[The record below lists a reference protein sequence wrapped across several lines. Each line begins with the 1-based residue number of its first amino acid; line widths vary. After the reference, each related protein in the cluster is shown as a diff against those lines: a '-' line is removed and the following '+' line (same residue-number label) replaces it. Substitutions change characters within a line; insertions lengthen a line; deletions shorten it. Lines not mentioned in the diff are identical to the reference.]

1 MPVFFESG
9 LLILIP
15 VTFGIA
21 RKTGKSVFCYSI
33 PLLAGLAIGHAFV
46 PLTPGPVL
54 VAEMLNVELSYV
66 IILGIIIG
74 IPAMILAGPVFG
86 KFAGNNIP
94 FMKPAQLV
102 VAFLVA
108 AAVRVSVGSATVSM
122 TMAAGIIA
130 SMPMVSGLSQLQL
143 ATLTI
148 AIAAG
153 GKIMNLKSQEMR
165 KLAPELDPLRIGT
178 GWKKE
183 DLGKPQIMVEST
195 YGDSHPGSGHL
206 NILVEEVRK
215 GVAEAGG
222 FGARYFCTDI
232 CDGESQGTDGI
243 NYSLASREMIAN
255 MIEIH
260 ANATPFDAGVYLSSC
275 DKGMPGNLIGLARV
289 NIPAVVVP
297 GGTMNAGPEML
308 TLEQLGMYSAKYER
322 GEIDEAKLDWAKC
335 NACPSCG
342 ACSFIGTAS
351 TMQIMAEALGLAL
364 PGSALMPA
372 TSPDLLAYAR
382 EAGRQAVK
390 LAQTENMRPS
400 DIVTMESF
408 ENAILVHAAIS
419 GSTNCLLHIPAI
431 AHEFGIEITGD
442 TFDRLHRNAR
452 YLLDV
457 RPAGRWPAECFYYA
471 GGVPAIME
479 EIKEHLHLDVMTVTG
494 KTLGENL
501 DDLKK
506 NGFYEKCDKWLQ
518 EFNQRYSIKI
528 SKEDIIRPYDKAIG
542 TDGSIAVLRGN
553 LAPEGAVIKHTACP
567 KEMFKSVL
575 RARPFDSEEEC
586 LDAVLKHKVQK
597 GDAVFIRY
605 EGPKGSGMPEMF
617 YTSEAISSDKELGKS
632 IALITDGRFSGASTG
647 PVIGHCSPEAVDGG
661 PIALVKE
668 GDLIEIDV
676 MERKLNIIG
685 IAGERKT
692 AEEIDEILK
701 ERRKNWRPRELKYRK
716 GVLRLF
722 SQHAAS
728 PMKGAYLEY

>member
-1 MPVFFESG
+1 M
-9 LLILIP
+9 
-15 VTFGIA
+15 
-21 RKTGKSVFCYSI
+21 K
-33 PLLAGLAIGHAFV
+33 
-46 PLTPGPVL
+46 L
-54 VAEMLNVELSYV
+54 V
-66 IILGIIIG
+66 
-74 IPAMILAGPVFG
+74 
-86 KFAGNNIP
+86 
-94 FMKPAQLV
+94 
-102 VAFLVA
+102 
-108 AAVRVSVGSATVSM
+108 
-122 TMAAGIIA
+122 
-130 SMPMVSGLSQLQL
+130 
-143 ATLTI
+143 
-148 AIAAG
+148 
-153 GKIMNLKSQEMR
+153 SQEMR
-165 KLAPELDPLRIGT
+165 KIAPELDPLRIGT
-178 GWKKE
+178 GWKPE
-183 DLGKPQIMVEST
+183 DLSKPQVIIEST
-195 YGDSHPGSGHL
+195 FGDSHPGSGHL

-215 GVAEAGG
+215 GIEKAGG
-222 FGARYFCTDI
+222 HGARYFCTDI

-260 ANATPFDAGVYLSSC
+260 ANATPFDAGVYLASC
-275 DKGMPGNLIGLARV
+275 DKGMPGNLMGLARADV
-289 NIPAVVVP
+289 PSVVVP

-322 GEIDEAKLDWAKC
+322 GEIDEEKLEWAKC

-372 TSPDLLAYAR
+372 TSPDLLEYAR
-382 EAGRQAVK
+382 QAGEQAVK
-390 LAQTENMRPS
+390 LATMPGMRPS
-400 DIVTMESF
+400 EIVTEKSF
-408 ENAILVHAAIS
+408 ENAILVHAAVS

-457 RPAGRWPAECFYYA
+457 RPVGRWPAECFYYA

-501 DDLKK
+501 EELRR
-506 NGFYEKCDKWLQ
+506 NGFYEKCERGLH
-518 EFNQRYSIKI
+518 EFNRRYNVNLTR
-528 SKEDIIRPYDKAIG
+528 EDIIRSYDNAIG

-567 KEMFKSVL
+567 KEMFRAVL
-575 RARPFDSEEEC
+575 NARPFDSEEEC
-586 LDAVLKHKVQK
+586 LDAVLHHRVQK

-617 YTSEAISSDKELGKS
+617 YTSEAISSDKELGRS

-647 PVIGHCSPEAVDGG
+647 PVIGHCSPEAVEGG
-661 PIALVKE
+661 PIALVEE

-676 MERKLNIIG
+676 PARKLNIIG
-685 IAGERKT
+685 VKGQRRSM
-692 AEEIDEILK
+692 EEIDEILE
-701 ERRKNWRPRELKYRK
+701 ERRKNWQPREPKYKK

-722 SQHAAS
+722 SQHAVS
-728 PMKGAYLEY
+728 PMKGAYLE

>member
-1 MPVFFESG
+1 M
-9 LLILIP
+9 
-15 VTFGIA
+15 
-21 RKTGKSVFCYSI
+21 K
-33 PLLAGLAIGHAFV
+33 
-46 PLTPGPVL
+46 L
-54 VAEMLNVELSYV
+54 V
-66 IILGIIIG
+66 
-74 IPAMILAGPVFG
+74 
-86 KFAGNNIP
+86 
-94 FMKPAQLV
+94 
-102 VAFLVA
+102 
-108 AAVRVSVGSATVSM
+108 
-122 TMAAGIIA
+122 
-130 SMPMVSGLSQLQL
+130 
-143 ATLTI
+143 
-148 AIAAG
+148 
-153 GKIMNLKSQEMR
+153 SQEMR
-165 KLAPELDPLRIGT
+165 KIAPELDPLRIGT
-178 GWKKE
+178 GWKPE
-183 DLGKPQIMVEST
+183 DLSKPQVIIEST
-195 YGDSHPGSGHL
+195 FGDSHPGSGHL

-215 GVAEAGG
+215 GIEKAGG
-222 FGARYFCTDI
+222 HGARYFCTDI

-260 ANATPFDAGVYLSSC
+260 ANATPFDAGVYLASC
-275 DKGMPGNLIGLARV
+275 DKGMPGNLMGLARADV
-289 NIPAVVVP
+289 PSVVVP

-322 GEIDEAKLDWAKC
+322 GEIDEEKLEWAKC

-351 TMQIMAEALGLAL
+351 TMQIMAETLGLAL

-372 TSPDLLAYAR
+372 TSPDLLEYAR
-382 EAGRQAVK
+382 QAGEQAVK
-390 LAQTENMRPS
+390 LATMPGMRPS
-400 DIVTMESF
+400 EIVTEKSF
-408 ENAILVHAAIS
+408 ENAILVHAAVS

-501 DDLKK
+501 EELRR
-506 NGFYEKCDKWLQ
+506 NGFYEKCEKWLQ
-518 EFNQRYSIKI
+518 EFNRRYNVNLTR
-528 SKEDIIRPYDKAIG
+528 EDIIRSYDNAIG

-567 KEMFKSVL
+567 KEMFRAVL
-575 RARPFDSEEEC
+575 NARPFDSEEEC
-586 LDAVLKHKVQK
+586 LDAVLHHRVQK

-617 YTSEAISSDKELGKS
+617 YTSEAISSDKELGRS

-647 PVIGHCSPEAVDGG
+647 PVIGHCSPEAVEGG
-661 PIALVKE
+661 PIALVEE

-676 MERKLNIIG
+676 PARKLNIIG
-685 IAGERKT
+685 VKGQRRSM
-692 AEEIDEILK
+692 EEIDEILE
-701 ERRKNWRPRELKYRK
+701 ERRKNWQPREPKYKK

-722 SQHAAS
+722 SQHAVS
-728 PMKGAYLEY
+728 PMKGAYLE

>member
-1 MPVFFESG
+1 ME
-9 LLILIP
+9 
-15 VTFGIA
+15 
-21 RKTGKSVFCYSI
+21 
-33 PLLAGLAIGHAFV
+33 
-46 PLTPGPVL
+46 
-54 VAEMLNVELSYV
+54 
-66 IILGIIIG
+66 
-74 IPAMILAGPVFG
+74 
-86 KFAGNNIP
+86 
-94 FMKPAQLV
+94 
-102 VAFLVA
+102 
-108 AAVRVSVGSATVSM
+108 
-122 TMAAGIIA
+122 
-130 SMPMVSGLSQLQL
+130 
-143 ATLTI
+143 
-148 AIAAG
+148 
-153 GKIMNLKSQEMR
+153 LKSQEMR

-178 GWKKE
+178 GWKRE
-183 DLGKPQIMVEST
+183 DLSKPQIFIEST

-215 GVAEAGG
+215 GVAQAGG
-222 FGARYFCTDI
+222 FGARYYVTDI

-243 NYSLASREMIAN
+243 NFSLASREMIAN
-255 MIEIH
+255 MIEIQG
-260 ANATPFDAGVYLSSC
+260 NATVSDAGVYLASC
-275 DKGMPGNLIGLARV
+275 DKGMPGNLMGLARV
-289 NIPAVVVP
+289 NIPSVVVP

-308 TLEQLGMYSAKYER
+308 TLEQLGMYSAKYQR
-322 GEIDEAKLDWAKC
+322 GEIDEEKLDWAKC

-372 TSPDLLAYAR
+372 TSPDLLSYAR
-382 EAGRQAVK
+382 EAGKQAVK
-390 LAQTENMRPS
+390 LAYMENMKPS

-419 GSTNCLLHIPAI
+419 GSTNCLLHIPAL

-442 TFDRLHRNAR
+442 TFDRLHRGAH

-457 RPAGRWPAECFYYA
+457 RPAGRWPAETFYYA

-501 DDLKK
+501 EDLKK
-506 NGFYEKCDKWLQ
+506 NGFYERCEKWLAQ
-518 EFNQRYSIKI
+518 FNERYNTNITRK
-528 SKEDIIRPYDKAIG
+528 DIIRPYDEAIG
-542 TDGSIAVLRGN
+542 TEGSIAVLKGN

-567 KEMFKSVL
+567 KEMFKAVL

-586 LDAVLKHKVQK
+586 LDAVLHHKVQK

-661 PIALVKE
+661 PIALVEE

-676 MERKLNIIG
+676 EARKLNIIG
-685 IAGERKT
+685 IHGVKMTEEEVQEVLKQRRLAWKPKERKY
-692 AEEIDEILK
+692 K
-701 ERRKNWRPRELKYRK
+701 K

-722 SQHAAS
+722 SELAAS
-728 PMKGAYLEY
+728 PMKGAYLEYDK

>member
-1 MPVFFESG
+1 ME
-9 LLILIP
+9 
-15 VTFGIA
+15 
-21 RKTGKSVFCYSI
+21 
-33 PLLAGLAIGHAFV
+33 
-46 PLTPGPVL
+46 
-54 VAEMLNVELSYV
+54 
-66 IILGIIIG
+66 
-74 IPAMILAGPVFG
+74 
-86 KFAGNNIP
+86 
-94 FMKPAQLV
+94 
-102 VAFLVA
+102 
-108 AAVRVSVGSATVSM
+108 
-122 TMAAGIIA
+122 
-130 SMPMVSGLSQLQL
+130 
-143 ATLTI
+143 
-148 AIAAG
+148 
-153 GKIMNLKSQEMR
+153 LKSQEMR

-183 DLGKPQIMVEST
+183 DLEKPQVMIEST
-195 YGDSHPGSGHL
+195 FGDSHPGSGHL
-206 NILVEEVRK
+206 NILVDEVRK

-222 FGARYFCTDI
+222 YGARYFCTDI

-275 DKGMPGNLIGLARV
+275 DKGLPGNLMGLARV
-289 NIPAVVVP
+289 DIPAIVVP
-297 GGTMNAGPEML
+297 GGTMNAGPELL
-308 TLEQLGMYSAKYER
+308 TLEQFGMYSAKYER
-322 GEIDEAKLDWAKC
+322 GEIDKEKLDWAKC
-335 NACPSCG
+335 NACPGCG

-372 TSPDLLAYAR
+372 ASPDLLAYAR
-382 EAGRQAVK
+382 EAGKQAVR
-390 LAQTENMRPS
+390 LAGSENMKPS
-400 DIVTMESF
+400 NIVTYESF

-419 GSTNCLLHIPAI
+419 GSTNCLLHIPAL

-457 RPAGRWPAECFYYA
+457 RPAGKWPAECFYYA

-494 KTLGENL
+494 RTLGENL
-501 DDLKK
+501 DELKN
-506 NGFYEKCDKWLQ
+506 NGFYEKCEKWLH
-518 EFNQRYSIKI
+518 EFNKRYGI
-528 SKEDIIRPYDKAIG
+528 ELTRQDIIHPYDKAIG
-542 TDGSIAVLRGN
+542 TDGSIAILRGN

-567 KEMFKSVL
+567 KEMFKSIL

-617 YTSEAISSDKELGKS
+617 YTSEAISSDAELGKS

-661 PIALVKE
+661 PIALVEE

-676 MERKLNIIG
+676 MERKLNIVG
-685 IAGERKT
+685 INGERKSM
-692 AEEIDEILK
+692 EEIDEILK
-701 ERRKNWRPRELKYRK
+701 ERRKNWKPREPKYKK

-722 SQHAAS
+722 SEHAAS

>member
-1 MPVFFESG
+1 MNSDHVKKGMQQAPHRSLFNALGFTKEEMDKPLV
-9 LLILIP
+9 
-15 VTFGIA
+15 GIV
-21 RKTGKSVFCYSI
+21 SSYNEIV
-33 PLLAGLAIGHAFV
+33 PGH
-46 PLTPGPVL
+46 
-54 VAEMLNVELSYV
+54 
-66 IILGIIIG
+66 
-74 IPAMILAGPVFG
+74 
-86 KFAGNNIP
+86 
-94 FMKPAQLV
+94 
-102 VAFLVA
+102 
-108 AAVRVSVGSATVSM
+108 
-122 TMAAGIIA
+122 
-130 SMPMVSGLSQLQL
+130 
-143 ATLTI
+143 
-148 AIAAG
+148 
-153 GKIMNLKSQEMR
+153 MNLDMIVNAV
-165 KLAPELDPLRIGT
+165 KL
-178 GWKKE
+178 
-183 DLGKPQIMVEST
+183 
-195 YGDSHPGSGHL
+195 
-206 NILVEEVRK
+206 

-222 FGARYFCTDI
+222 FGARYYVTDI

-243 NYSLASREMIAN
+243 NFSLESREMIAN
-255 MIEIH
+255 MIEIQGT
-260 ANATPFDAGVYLSSC
+260 ATVSDAGVYLASC
-275 DKGMPGNLIGLARV
+275 DKGMPGNLMGLARV
-289 NIPAVVVP
+289 NIPSVVVP

-308 TLEQLGMYSAKYER
+308 TLEQLGMYSAKYQR
-322 GEIDEAKLDWAKC
+322 GEIDEEKLDWAKC

-364 PGSALMPA
+364 PGTALMPS
-372 TSPDLLAYAR
+372 TSPDLLEFAR
-382 EAGRQAVK
+382 EAGRQAVRIAK
-390 LAQTENMRPS
+390 MEKMCPS
-400 DIVTMESF
+400 DIVTMDSF

-419 GSTNCLLHIPAI
+419 GSTNCLLHLPAI

-442 TFDRLHRNAR
+442 TFDKLHRNAR

-501 DDLKK
+501 EELKN

-518 EFNQRYSIKI
+518 EFNKRYNINVT
-528 SKEDIIRPYDKAIG
+528 KEDIIRPYDKAIG

-661 PIALVKE
+661 PIALVEE
-668 GDLIEIDV
+668 GALIEIDV

-685 IAGERKT
+685 IAGERKSM
-692 AEEIDEILK
+692 EKIDQILA
-701 ERRKNWRPRELKYRK
+701 ERRKNWKPREMKYKK

>member
-1 MPVFFESG
+1 M
-9 LLILIP
+9 
-15 VTFGIA
+15 
-21 RKTGKSVFCYSI
+21 
-33 PLLAGLAIGHAFV
+33 
-46 PLTPGPVL
+46 
-54 VAEMLNVELSYV
+54 
-66 IILGIIIG
+66 
-74 IPAMILAGPVFG
+74 
-86 KFAGNNIP
+86 
-94 FMKPAQLV
+94 
-102 VAFLVA
+102 
-108 AAVRVSVGSATVSM
+108 
-122 TMAAGIIA
+122 
-130 SMPMVSGLSQLQL
+130 
-143 ATLTI
+143 
-148 AIAAG
+148 
-153 GKIMNLKSQEMR
+153 LKSQEMR
-165 KLAPELDPLRIGT
+165 KLAPEMDPLRIGT

-183 DLGKPQIMVEST
+183 DLEKPQIMVEST

-206 NILVEEVRK
+206 NLLVEEVRK

-260 ANATPFDAGVYLSSC
+260 ANATPFDGGVYLSSC

-289 NIPAVVVP
+289 DIPAVVVP

-308 TLEQLGMYSAKYER
+308 TLEQLGMYSAKFER
-322 GEIDEAKLDWAKC
+322 GEIDEEKLDWAKC

-390 LAQTENMRPS
+390 LAQMEHMRPS
-400 DIVTMESF
+400 DLVTKESF

-479 EIKEHLHLDVMTVTG
+479 EIKDHLHLDVMTVTG

-501 DDLKK
+501 AELRE
-506 NGFYEKCDKWLQ
+506 NGFYEKCSGWLAK
-518 EFNQRYSIKI
+518 FNERYGTSIT
-528 SKEDIIRPYDKAIG
+528 KEDIIRPYDKAIG

-567 KEMFKSVL
+567 KEMFHAVL

-617 YTSEAISSDKELGKS
+617 YTGEAICSDPKLAAS
-632 IALITDGRFSGASTG
+632 VALITDGRFSGASRG
-647 PVIGHCSPEAVDGG
+647 PVVGHVSPEAAVGG
-661 PIALVKE
+661 PIALVEE

-676 MERKLNIIG
+676 KERKLNIIG
-685 IAGERKT
+685 IAGERKSM
-692 AEEIDEILK
+692 EEIDAILK
-701 ERRKNWRPRELKYRK
+701 ERRQNWKPREPKYKK

-722 SQHAAS
+722 SLHAAS

>member
-1 MPVFFESG
+1 M
-9 LLILIP
+9 
-15 VTFGIA
+15 
-21 RKTGKSVFCYSI
+21 
-33 PLLAGLAIGHAFV
+33 
-46 PLTPGPVL
+46 
-54 VAEMLNVELSYV
+54 
-66 IILGIIIG
+66 
-74 IPAMILAGPVFG
+74 
-86 KFAGNNIP
+86 
-94 FMKPAQLV
+94 
-102 VAFLVA
+102 
-108 AAVRVSVGSATVSM
+108 
-122 TMAAGIIA
+122 
-130 SMPMVSGLSQLQL
+130 
-143 ATLTI
+143 
-148 AIAAG
+148 
-153 GKIMNLKSQEMR
+153 LKSQEMR
-165 KLAPELDPLRIGT
+165 KLAPEMDPLRIGT

-183 DLGKPQIMVEST
+183 DLEKPQIMVEST

-206 NILVEEVRK
+206 NLLVEEVRK

-260 ANATPFDAGVYLSSC
+260 ANATPFDGGVYLSSC

-289 NIPAVVVP
+289 DIPAVVVP

-308 TLEQLGMYSAKYER
+308 TLEQLGMYSAKFER
-322 GEIDEAKLDWAKC
+322 GEIDEEKLDWAKC

-390 LAQTENMRPS
+390 LAQMEHMRPS
-400 DIVTMESF
+400 DLVTKESF

-431 AHEFGIEITGD
+431 AHELGIEITGD

-479 EIKEHLHLDVMTVTG
+479 EIKDHLHLNVMTVTG

-501 DDLKK
+501 AELRE
-506 NGFYEKCDKWLQ
+506 NGFYEKCSGWLAK
-518 EFNQRYSIKI
+518 FNERYGTSIT
-528 SKEDIIRPYDKAIG
+528 KEDIIRPYDKAIG

-567 KEMFKSVL
+567 KEMFH
-575 RARPFDSEEEC
+575 ARLNAKPYDSEEEAI
-586 LDAVLKHKVQK
+586 DAILKGKVVP

-605 EGPKGSGMPEMF
+605 EGPRGSGMPEMF
-617 YTSEAISSDKELGKS
+617 YTGEAICADPKLASSV
-632 IALITDGRFSGASTG
+632 ALITDGRFSGASRG
-647 PVIGHCSPEAVDGG
+647 PVIGHVSPEAAAGG
-661 PIALVKE
+661 PIAFVEE
-668 GDLIEIDV
+668 GDLIELDV
-676 MERKLNIIG
+676 ENRKIAIVG
-685 IAGERKT
+685 IKGERKT
-692 AEEIDEILK
+692 PKEIDAVLADRKAHWKGFKSKYQHGLLK
-701 ERRKNWRPRELKYRK
+701 LYA
-716 GVLRLF
+716 
-722 SQHAAS
+722 QHAVS
-728 PMKGAYLEY
+728 SMKGAYMD

>member
-1 MPVFFESG
+1 
-9 LLILIP
+9 
-15 VTFGIA
+15 
-21 RKTGKSVFCYSI
+21 
-33 PLLAGLAIGHAFV
+33 
-46 PLTPGPVL
+46 
-54 VAEMLNVELSYV
+54 
-66 IILGIIIG
+66 
-74 IPAMILAGPVFG
+74 
-86 KFAGNNIP
+86 
-94 FMKPAQLV
+94 MKE
-102 VAFLVA
+102 
-108 AAVRVSVGSATVSM
+108 
-122 TMAAGIIA
+122 
-130 SMPMVSGLSQLQL
+130 
-143 ATLTI
+143 
-148 AIAAG
+148 
-153 GKIMNLKSQEMR
+153 LKSQEMR

-183 DLGKPQIMVEST
+183 DLSKPQVMVEST

-275 DKGMPGNLIGLARV
+275 DKGVPGNLMGLARV
-289 NIPAVVVP
+289 DIPSVVVP

-322 GEIDEAKLDWAKC
+322 GEIDESKLDWAKC

-382 EAGRQAVK
+382 EAGKRA
-390 LAQTENMRPS
+390 AWMAGEEDMRPS
-400 DIVTMESF
+400 KIVTMDSF
-408 ENAILVHAAIS
+408 ENAIYVHAAIS
-419 GSTNCLLHIPAI
+419 GSTNCMLHLPAI

-442 TFDRLHRNAR
+442 TFDRIHRGAK

-501 DDLKK
+501 EELKA

-518 EFNQRYSIKI
+518 EFNQRYQVNVTR
-528 SKEDIIRPYDKAIG
+528 EDIIRPYDKAIG
-542 TDGSIAVLRGN
+542 TDGSIAVLKGN

-661 PIALVKE
+661 PIALVEE

-676 MERKLNIIG
+676 MGRKLNIIG
-685 IAGERKT
+685 VAGERKT
-692 AEEIDEILK
+692 PEEIDEILE
-701 ERRKNWRPRELKYRK
+701 ERRKNWKPREMKYKK
-716 GVLRLF
+716 GVLRMF
-722 SQHAAS
+722 SQHATS

>member
-1 MPVFFESG
+1 ME
-9 LLILIP
+9 
-15 VTFGIA
+15 
-21 RKTGKSVFCYSI
+21 
-33 PLLAGLAIGHAFV
+33 
-46 PLTPGPVL
+46 
-54 VAEMLNVELSYV
+54 
-66 IILGIIIG
+66 
-74 IPAMILAGPVFG
+74 
-86 KFAGNNIP
+86 
-94 FMKPAQLV
+94 
-102 VAFLVA
+102 
-108 AAVRVSVGSATVSM
+108 
-122 TMAAGIIA
+122 
-130 SMPMVSGLSQLQL
+130 
-143 ATLTI
+143 
-148 AIAAG
+148 
-153 GKIMNLKSQEMR
+153 LKSQEMR

-178 GWKKE
+178 GWKPE
-183 DLGKPQIMVEST
+183 DLSKVQVMIEST

-206 NILVEEVRK
+206 NLLVEEVRK
-215 GVAEAGG
+215 GVEEAGG
-222 FGARYFCTDI
+222 YGARYYCTDI

-260 ANATPFDAGVYLSSC
+260 AGATPFDAAVYLASC
-275 DKGMPGNLIGLARV
+275 DKGMPGNLMGLARADV
-289 NIPAVVVP
+289 PSVVVP

-308 TLEQLGMYSAKYER
+308 TLEQLGMYSAKYQR
-322 GEIDEAKLDWAKC
+322 GEIDEEKLNWAKC

-372 TSPDLLAYAR
+372 TSPDLLTFAR
-382 EAGRQAVK
+382 EAGAQAVK
-390 LAQTENMRPS
+390 LATMPGMRPS
-400 DIVTMESF
+400 EMITMDSF
-408 ENAILVHAAIS
+408 ENAILVHAAVS

-431 AHEFGIEITGD
+431 AHEFGLEVTGD

-479 EIKEHLHLDVMTVTG
+479 EIREHLHLDVMTVTG

-501 DDLKK
+501 DELKR
-506 NGFYEKCDKWLQ
+506 NGFYDRCEKWLQ
-518 EFNQRYSIKI
+518 EFNERYHVSLTR
-528 SKEDIIRPYDKAIG
+528 EDIIRPYDKALG
-542 TDGSIAVLRGN
+542 TDGSIAILRGN

-567 KEMFKSVL
+567 KEMFKAVL

-586 LDAVLKHKVQK
+586 LDAVLNHKVEK

-647 PVIGHCSPEAVDGG
+647 PVIGHCSPEAVDCG
-661 PIALVKE
+661 PIALVEE

-676 MERKLNIIG
+676 EERKLNIIG

-692 AEEIDEILK
+692 MEEVAAVLE
-701 ERRKNWRPRELKYRK
+701 ERKKNWEPREPKYKK

-722 SQHAAS
+722 SEHAAS

>member
-1 MPVFFESG
+1 M
-9 LLILIP
+9 
-15 VTFGIA
+15 
-21 RKTGKSVFCYSI
+21 
-33 PLLAGLAIGHAFV
+33 
-46 PLTPGPVL
+46 
-54 VAEMLNVELSYV
+54 
-66 IILGIIIG
+66 
-74 IPAMILAGPVFG
+74 
-86 KFAGNNIP
+86 
-94 FMKPAQLV
+94 
-102 VAFLVA
+102 
-108 AAVRVSVGSATVSM
+108 
-122 TMAAGIIA
+122 
-130 SMPMVSGLSQLQL
+130 
-143 ATLTI
+143 
-148 AIAAG
+148 
-153 GKIMNLKSQEMR
+153 LKSQEMR
-165 KLAPELDPLRIGT
+165 KLAPEMDPLRIGT

-183 DLGKPQIMVEST
+183 DLEKPQIMVEST

-206 NILVEEVRK
+206 NLLVEEVRK

-260 ANATPFDAGVYLSSC
+260 ANATPFDGGVYLSSC

-289 NIPAVVVP
+289 DIPAVVVP

-308 TLEQLGMYSAKYER
+308 TLEQLGMYSAKFER
-322 GEIDEAKLDWAKC
+322 GEIDEEKLDWAKC

-372 TSPDLLAYAR
+372 TSPDLLAYAQ
-382 EAGRQAVK
+382 EAGSQAVK
-390 LAQTENMRPS
+390 LAQMEHMRPS
-400 DIVTMESF
+400 DLVTKESF

-479 EIKEHLHLDVMTVTG
+479 EIKNHLHLDVMTVTG

-501 DDLKK
+501 AELRE
-506 NGFYEKCDKWLQ
+506 NGFYEKCSGWLAK
-518 EFNQRYSIKI
+518 FNERYGTSIT
-528 SKEDIIRPYDKAIG
+528 KEDIIRPYDKAIG

-567 KEMFKSVL
+567 KEMFHAVL

-661 PIALVKE
+661 PIALVEE

-676 MERKLNIIG
+676 KERKLNIIG
-685 IAGERKT
+685 IAGERKSM
-692 AEEIDEILK
+692 EEIDAILK
-701 ERRKNWRPRELKYRK
+701 ERRQNWKPREPKYKK
-716 GVLRLF
+716 GGLRLF
-722 SQHAAS
+722 SLHAAS

>member
-1 MPVFFESG
+1 M
-9 LLILIP
+9 
-15 VTFGIA
+15 
-21 RKTGKSVFCYSI
+21 
-33 PLLAGLAIGHAFV
+33 
-46 PLTPGPVL
+46 
-54 VAEMLNVELSYV
+54 
-66 IILGIIIG
+66 
-74 IPAMILAGPVFG
+74 
-86 KFAGNNIP
+86 
-94 FMKPAQLV
+94 
-102 VAFLVA
+102 
-108 AAVRVSVGSATVSM
+108 
-122 TMAAGIIA
+122 
-130 SMPMVSGLSQLQL
+130 
-143 ATLTI
+143 
-148 AIAAG
+148 
-153 GKIMNLKSQEMR
+153 LKSQEMR
-165 KLAPELDPLRIGT
+165 KLAPEMDPLRIGT

-183 DLGKPQIMVEST
+183 DLEKPQIMVEST

-206 NILVEEVRK
+206 NLLVEEVRK

-260 ANATPFDAGVYLSSC
+260 ANATPFDGGVYLSSC

-308 TLEQLGMYSAKYER
+308 TLEQLGMYSAKFER
-322 GEIDEAKLDWAKC
+322 GEIDEEKLDWAKC

-372 TSPDLLAYAR
+372 TSPDLLAYAQ
-382 EAGRQAVK
+382 EAGSQAVK
-390 LAQTENMRPS
+390 LAQMEHMRPS
-400 DIVTMESF
+400 DLVTKESF

-479 EIKEHLHLDVMTVTG
+479 EIKDHLHLDVMTVTG

-501 DDLKK
+501 AELRE
-506 NGFYEKCDKWLQ
+506 NGFYEKCSGWLAK
-518 EFNQRYSIKI
+518 FNERYGTSIT
-528 SKEDIIRPYDKAIG
+528 KEDIIRPYDKAIG

-567 KEMFKSVL
+567 KEMFHAVL

-661 PIALVKE
+661 PIALVEE

-676 MERKLNIIG
+676 KERKLNIIG
-685 IAGERKT
+685 IAGERKSM
-692 AEEIDEILK
+692 EEIDAILK
-701 ERRKNWRPRELKYRK
+701 ERRRNWKPREPKYKK

-722 SQHAAS
+722 SLHAAS

>member
-1 MPVFFESG
+1 M
-9 LLILIP
+9 
-15 VTFGIA
+15 
-21 RKTGKSVFCYSI
+21 
-33 PLLAGLAIGHAFV
+33 
-46 PLTPGPVL
+46 
-54 VAEMLNVELSYV
+54 
-66 IILGIIIG
+66 
-74 IPAMILAGPVFG
+74 
-86 KFAGNNIP
+86 
-94 FMKPAQLV
+94 
-102 VAFLVA
+102 
-108 AAVRVSVGSATVSM
+108 
-122 TMAAGIIA
+122 
-130 SMPMVSGLSQLQL
+130 
-143 ATLTI
+143 
-148 AIAAG
+148 
-153 GKIMNLKSQEMR
+153 LKSQEMR
-165 KLAPELDPLRIGT
+165 KLAPEMDPLRIGT

-183 DLGKPQIMVEST
+183 DLEKPQIMVEST

-206 NILVEEVRK
+206 NLLVEEVRK

-260 ANATPFDAGVYLSSC
+260 ANATPFDGGVYLSSC

-289 NIPAVVVP
+289 DIPAVVVP

-308 TLEQLGMYSAKYER
+308 TLEQLGMYSAKFER
-322 GEIDEAKLDWAKC
+322 GEIDEEKLDWAKC

-390 LAQTENMRPS
+390 LAQMEHMRPS
-400 DIVTMESF
+400 DLVTKESF

-479 EIKEHLHLDVMTVTG
+479 EIKDHLHLNVMTVTG

-501 DDLKK
+501 AELRE
-506 NGFYEKCDKWLQ
+506 NGFYEKCSGWLAK
-518 EFNQRYSIKI
+518 FNERYGTSIT
-528 SKEDIIRPYDKAIG
+528 KEDIIRPYDKAIG

-567 KEMFKSVL
+567 KEMFHAVL

-661 PIALVKE
+661 PIALVEE

-676 MERKLNIIG
+676 KERKLNIIG
-685 IAGERKT
+685 IAGERKSM
-692 AEEIDEILK
+692 EEIDAILK
-701 ERRKNWRPRELKYRK
+701 ERRQNWKPREPKYK
-716 GVLRLF
+716 
-722 SQHAAS
+722 
-728 PMKGAYLEY
+728 KGAQHPFWSAKRER

>member
-1 MPVFFESG
+1 M
-9 LLILIP
+9 
-15 VTFGIA
+15 
-21 RKTGKSVFCYSI
+21 
-33 PLLAGLAIGHAFV
+33 
-46 PLTPGPVL
+46 
-54 VAEMLNVELSYV
+54 EL
-66 IILGIIIG
+66 
-74 IPAMILAGPVFG
+74 
-86 KFAGNNIP
+86 
-94 FMKPAQLV
+94 
-102 VAFLVA
+102 
-108 AAVRVSVGSATVSM
+108 R
-122 TMAAGIIA
+122 
-130 SMPMVSGLSQLQL
+130 
-143 ATLTI
+143 
-148 AIAAG
+148 
-153 GKIMNLKSQEMR
+153 SQEMR

-178 GWKKE
+178 GWKPE
-183 DLGKPQIMVEST
+183 DLSKPQVMIEST

-215 GVAEAGG
+215 GVEEAGG
-222 FGARYFCTDI
+222 HGARYYCTDI

-260 ANATPFDAGVYLSSC
+260 ANATPFDAGVFLASC
-275 DKGMPGNLIGLARV
+275 DKGMPGNLMGLARADV
-289 NIPAVVVP
+289 PSVVVP
-297 GGTMNAGPEML
+297 GGTMNAGPDML
-308 TLEQLGMYSAKYER
+308 TLEQLGMYNAKYQR
-322 GEIDEAKLDWAKC
+322 GEIDEEKLNWAKC

-372 TSPDLLAYAR
+372 TSPDLLAFAR
-382 EAGRQAVK
+382 EAGAQAVK
-390 LAQTENMRPS
+390 LAAMPNMRPS
-400 DIVTMESF
+400 HIITMDSF

-431 AHEFGIEITGD
+431 AHEFGLEVTGD

-479 EIKEHLHLDVMTVTG
+479 EIKSHLHLEAMTVTG

-501 DDLKK
+501 EELKQ
-506 NGFYEKCDKWLQ
+506 NGFYGRCQKWL
-518 EFNQRYSIKI
+518 EDFNERYHVSLK
-528 SKEDIIRPYDKAIG
+528 KEDIIRPYGQAIG
-542 TDGSIAVLRGN
+542 TDGSIAILRGN

-567 KEMFKSVL
+567 KEMFQAVL
-575 RARPFDSEEEC
+575 NARPFDSEEEC

-647 PVIGHCSPEAVDGG
+647 PVIGHCSPEAVDCG
-661 PIALVKE
+661 PIALVEE

-676 MERKLNIIG
+676 EGRKLNIIG

-692 AEEIDEILK
+692 MEEVAAVLE
-701 ERRKNWRPRELKYRK
+701 ERRKNWQPREPKYK
-716 GVLRLF
+716 NGVLRLF

>member
-1 MPVFFESG
+1 ME
-9 LLILIP
+9 
-15 VTFGIA
+15 
-21 RKTGKSVFCYSI
+21 
-33 PLLAGLAIGHAFV
+33 
-46 PLTPGPVL
+46 LT
-54 VAEMLNVELSYV
+54 
-66 IILGIIIG
+66 
-74 IPAMILAGPVFG
+74 
-86 KFAGNNIP
+86 
-94 FMKPAQLV
+94 
-102 VAFLVA
+102 
-108 AAVRVSVGSATVSM
+108 
-122 TMAAGIIA
+122 
-130 SMPMVSGLSQLQL
+130 SQ
-143 ATLTI
+143 
-148 AIAAG
+148 
-153 GKIMNLKSQEMR
+153 KMR

-183 DLGKPQIMVEST
+183 DLDKVQVMIEST

-215 GVAEAGG
+215 GIEEEGG

-275 DKGMPGNLIGLARV
+275 DKGVPGNLIGMARV
-289 NIPAVVVP
+289 NIPAVFVP

-308 TLEQLGMYSAKYER
+308 TLEQLGMYSAKFER
-322 GEIDEAKLDWAKC
+322 GEISEEKLDWAKC

-372 TSPDLLAYAR
+372 TSPDLLAFAR
-382 EAGRQAVK
+382 EAGRQSVR
-390 LAQTENMRPS
+390 LATMEHMCPS

-419 GSTNCLLHIPAI
+419 GSTNCLLHLPAI

-479 EIKEHLHLDVMTVTG
+479 EIKEHLHLNVMTVTG

-501 DDLKK
+501 DDLRA
-506 NGFYEKCDKWLQ
+506 NGFYEKCNHWLD
-518 EFNQRYSIKI
+518 EFNKRYQLHLTR
-528 SKEDIIRPYDKAIG
+528 EDIIRPYDKAIG
-542 TDGSIAVLRGN
+542 TDGSIAILRGN

-567 KEMFKSVL
+567 KEMFKAVL

-597 GDAVFIRY
+597 DDAVFIRY

-661 PIALVKE
+661 PIALVEE

-676 MERKLNIIG
+676 KERKLNIIG
-685 IAGERKT
+685 VNGVHKT
-692 AEEIDEILK
+692 PEEIDEILK
-701 ERRKNWRPRELKYRK
+701 KRRKNWKPRTPKYNK
-716 GVLRLF
+716 GVMGLF
-722 SQHAAS
+722 TRHAVS
-728 PMKGAYLEY
+728 PMKGAYLE

>member
-1 MPVFFESG
+1 M
-9 LLILIP
+9 
-15 VTFGIA
+15 
-21 RKTGKSVFCYSI
+21 
-33 PLLAGLAIGHAFV
+33 
-46 PLTPGPVL
+46 
-54 VAEMLNVELSYV
+54 
-66 IILGIIIG
+66 
-74 IPAMILAGPVFG
+74 
-86 KFAGNNIP
+86 
-94 FMKPAQLV
+94 
-102 VAFLVA
+102 
-108 AAVRVSVGSATVSM
+108 
-122 TMAAGIIA
+122 
-130 SMPMVSGLSQLQL
+130 
-143 ATLTI
+143 
-148 AIAAG
+148 
-153 GKIMNLKSQEMR
+153 LKSQEMR
-165 KLAPELDPLRIGT
+165 KLAPEMDPLRIGT

-183 DLGKPQIMVEST
+183 DLEKPQIMVEST

-206 NILVEEVRK
+206 NLLVEEVRK

-260 ANATPFDAGVYLSSC
+260 ANATPFDGGVYLSSC

-289 NIPAVVVP
+289 DIPAIVVP

-308 TLEQLGMYSAKYER
+308 TLEQLGMYSAKFER
-322 GEIDEAKLDWAKC
+322 GEIDEEKLDWAKC

-372 TSPDLLAYAR
+372 TSPDLLAYAQ
-382 EAGRQAVK
+382 EAGSQAVK
-390 LAQTENMRPS
+390 LAQMEHMRPS
-400 DIVTMESF
+400 DLVTKESF

-479 EIKEHLHLDVMTVTG
+479 EIKDHLHLDVMTVTG

-501 DDLKK
+501 AELRE
-506 NGFYEKCDKWLQ
+506 NGFYEKCSGWLAK
-518 EFNQRYSIKI
+518 FNERYGTSIT
-528 SKEDIIRPYDKAIG
+528 KEDIIRPYDKAIG

-567 KEMFKSVL
+567 KEMFHAVL

-617 YTSEAISSDKELGKS
+617 YTTEAISSDPALARS
-632 IALITDGRFSGASTG
+632 IALITDGRFSGASKG
-647 PVIGHCSPEAVDGG
+647 PVIGHVSPEAADGG
-661 PIALVKE
+661 PIALVEE
-668 GDLIEIDV
+668 GDLIRIDI
-676 MERKLNIIG
+676 RGRSLSIIG
-685 IAGERKT
+685 ANGAEKT
-692 AEEIDEILK
+692 PEQMEAILAA
-701 ERRKNWRPRELKYRK
+701 RRAAWSPRPPRYTK
-716 GVLRLF
+716 GVLRF
-722 SQHAAS
+722 YTRHAVS
-728 PMKGAYLEY
+728 PMRGGYME

>member
-1 MPVFFESG
+1 
-9 LLILIP
+9 
-15 VTFGIA
+15 
-21 RKTGKSVFCYSI
+21 
-33 PLLAGLAIGHAFV
+33 
-46 PLTPGPVL
+46 
-54 VAEMLNVELSYV
+54 
-66 IILGIIIG
+66 
-74 IPAMILAGPVFG
+74 
-86 KFAGNNIP
+86 
-94 FMKPAQLV
+94 MKE
-102 VAFLVA
+102 
-108 AAVRVSVGSATVSM
+108 
-122 TMAAGIIA
+122 
-130 SMPMVSGLSQLQL
+130 
-143 ATLTI
+143 
-148 AIAAG
+148 
-153 GKIMNLKSQEMR
+153 LKSQEMR

-183 DLGKPQIMVEST
+183 DLSKPQVMVEST

-275 DKGMPGNLIGLARV
+275 DKGVPGNLMGLARV
-289 NIPAVVVP
+289 DIPSVVVP

-382 EAGRQAVK
+382 EAGKRA
-390 LAQTENMRPS
+390 AWMAGEEDMRPS
-400 DIVTMESF
+400 KIVTMDSF
-408 ENAILVHAAIS
+408 ENAIYVHAAIS
-419 GSTNCLLHIPAI
+419 GSTNCLLHLPAI

-442 TFDRLHRNAR
+442 TFDRIHRGAR

-501 DDLKK
+501 EELKA

-518 EFNQRYSIKI
+518 EFNQRYQVNVT
-528 SKEDIIRPYDKAIG
+528 KEDIIRPYEKAIG
-542 TDGSIAVLRGN
+542 TDGSIAVLKGN

-575 RARPFDSEEEC
+575 RARPFNSEEEC

-661 PIALVKE
+661 PIALVEE

-676 MERKLNIIG
+676 MGRKLNIIG
-685 IAGERKT
+685 VAGERKT
-692 AEEIDEILK
+692 PEEIDEILE
-701 ERRKNWRPRELKYRK
+701 ERRKNWKPREMKYKK
-716 GVLRLF
+716 GVLRMF
-722 SQHAAS
+722 SQHATS

>member
-1 MPVFFESG
+1 
-9 LLILIP
+9 
-15 VTFGIA
+15 
-21 RKTGKSVFCYSI
+21 
-33 PLLAGLAIGHAFV
+33 
-46 PLTPGPVL
+46 
-54 VAEMLNVELSYV
+54 
-66 IILGIIIG
+66 
-74 IPAMILAGPVFG
+74 
-86 KFAGNNIP
+86 
-94 FMKPAQLV
+94 MK
-102 VAFLVA
+102 
-108 AAVRVSVGSATVSM
+108 
-122 TMAAGIIA
+122 
-130 SMPMVSGLSQLQL
+130 LQ
-143 ATLTI
+143 
-148 AIAAG
+148 
-153 GKIMNLKSQEMR
+153 SQEMR
-165 KLAPELDPLRIGT
+165 KSAPELDPLRIGT

-183 DLGKPQIMVEST
+183 DLDKVQIMVEST

-215 GVAEAGG
+215 GVEEEGG
-222 FGARYFCTDI
+222 FGARYYCTDI

-243 NYSLASREMIAN
+243 NYSLVSREMIAN

-260 ANATPFDAGVYLSSC
+260 ANATPFDGGVYLSSC
-275 DKGMPGNLIGLARV
+275 DKGLPGNLMGLARV
-289 NIPAVVVP
+289 NIPSVVP
-297 GGTMNAGPEML
+297 GGTMNAGPDML

-322 GEIDEAKLDWAKC
+322 GEIDEEKLEWAKC

-342 ACSFIGTAS
+342 AWSFIGTAS

-372 TSPDLLAYAR
+372 TSPDLLEFAK
-382 EAGRQAVK
+382 EAGRQAVR
-390 LAQTENMRPS
+390 LAKMEHMRPS

-431 AHEFGIEITGD
+431 AHEFGLEITGD
-442 TFDRLHRNAR
+442 TFDRIHRNAR

-479 EIKEHLHLDVMTVTG
+479 EIKEHLHLGVMTVTG

-501 DDLKK
+501 EELQK

-518 EFNQRYSIKI
+518 EFNQRYQVNLK
-528 SKEDIIRPYDKAIG
+528 KEDIIRPYEKALG
-542 TDGSIAVLRGN
+542 TDGSIDILRGN

-567 KEMFKSVL
+567 REMFHSVL

-586 LDAVLKHKVQK
+586 LDAILKHKVHK
-597 GDAVFIRY
+597 GEAVFIRY

-661 PIALVKE
+661 PIALVEE

-676 MERKLNIIG
+676 MARKLNIIG
-685 IAGERKT
+685 IAGEEKT
-692 AEEIDEILK
+692 PEEIDAVLK
-701 ERRKNWRPRELKYRK
+701 ERRNRWKPGTPKYKN

-722 SQHAAS
+722 SEHAAS

>member
-1 MPVFFESG
+1 
-9 LLILIP
+9 
-15 VTFGIA
+15 
-21 RKTGKSVFCYSI
+21 
-33 PLLAGLAIGHAFV
+33 
-46 PLTPGPVL
+46 
-54 VAEMLNVELSYV
+54 
-66 IILGIIIG
+66 
-74 IPAMILAGPVFG
+74 
-86 KFAGNNIP
+86 
-94 FMKPAQLV
+94 
-102 VAFLVA
+102 
-108 AAVRVSVGSATVSM
+108 
-122 TMAAGIIA
+122 
-130 SMPMVSGLSQLQL
+130 
-143 ATLTI
+143 
-148 AIAAG
+148 
-153 GKIMNLKSQEMR
+153 MR

-178 GWKKE
+178 GWKRE
-183 DLGKPQIMVEST
+183 DLSKPQIFIEST

-215 GVAEAGG
+215 GVAQAGG
-222 FGARYFCTDI
+222 FGARYYVTDI

-243 NYSLASREMIAN
+243 NFSLASREMIAN
-255 MIEIH
+255 MIEIQG
-260 ANATPFDAGVYLSSC
+260 NATVSDAGVYLASC
-275 DKGMPGNLIGLARV
+275 DKGMPGNLMGLARV
-289 NIPAVVVP
+289 NIPSVVVP

-308 TLEQLGMYSAKYER
+308 TLEQLGMYSAKYQR
-322 GEIDEAKLDWAKC
+322 GEIDEEKLDWAKC

-382 EAGRQAVK
+382 EAGKQAVK
-390 LAQTENMRPS
+390 LAYMGNMKPS

-419 GSTNCLLHIPAI
+419 GSTNCLLHIPAL

-442 TFDRLHRNAR
+442 TFDRLHRGAH

-457 RPAGRWPAECFYYA
+457 RPAGRWPAETFYYA

-501 DDLKK
+501 EDLKK
-506 NGFYEKCDKWLQ
+506 NGFYERCEKWLAQ
-518 EFNQRYSIKI
+518 FNERYNTNITRK
-528 SKEDIIRPYDKAIG
+528 DIIRPYDEAIG
-542 TDGSIAVLRGN
+542 TEGSIAVLKGN

-567 KEMFKSVL
+567 KEMFKAVL

-586 LDAVLKHKVQK
+586 LDAVLHHKVQK

-661 PIALVKE
+661 PIALVEE

-676 MERKLNIIG
+676 EARKLNIIG
-685 IAGERKT
+685 IHGVKMTEEEVQEVLKQRRLAWKPKERKY
-692 AEEIDEILK
+692 K
-701 ERRKNWRPRELKYRK
+701 K

-722 SQHAAS
+722 SELAAS
-728 PMKGAYLEY
+728 PMKGAYLEYDK

>member
-1 MPVFFESG
+1 M
-9 LLILIP
+9 
-15 VTFGIA
+15 
-21 RKTGKSVFCYSI
+21 
-33 PLLAGLAIGHAFV
+33 
-46 PLTPGPVL
+46 
-54 VAEMLNVELSYV
+54 
-66 IILGIIIG
+66 
-74 IPAMILAGPVFG
+74 
-86 KFAGNNIP
+86 
-94 FMKPAQLV
+94 
-102 VAFLVA
+102 
-108 AAVRVSVGSATVSM
+108 
-122 TMAAGIIA
+122 
-130 SMPMVSGLSQLQL
+130 
-143 ATLTI
+143 
-148 AIAAG
+148 
-153 GKIMNLKSQEMR
+153 LKSQEMR
-165 KLAPELDPLRIGT
+165 KLAPEMDPLRIGT

-183 DLGKPQIMVEST
+183 DLEKPQIMVEST

-206 NILVEEVRK
+206 NLLVEEVRK

-260 ANATPFDAGVYLSSC
+260 ANATPFDGGVYLSSC

-289 NIPAVVVP
+289 DIPAVVVP

-308 TLEQLGMYSAKYER
+308 TLEQLGMYSAKFER
-322 GEIDEAKLDWAKC
+322 SEIDEEKLDWAKC

-372 TSPDLLAYAR
+372 TSPDLLAYAQ
-382 EAGRQAVK
+382 EAGSQAVK
-390 LAQTENMRPS
+390 LAQMEHMRPS
-400 DIVTMESF
+400 DLVTKESF

-442 TFDRLHRNAR
+442 TFDRLHRNVR

-479 EIKEHLHLDVMTVTG
+479 EIKDHLHLDVMTVTG

-501 DDLKK
+501 AELRE
-506 NGFYEKCDKWLQ
+506 NGFYEKCSGWLAK
-518 EFNQRYSIKI
+518 FNERYGTSIT
-528 SKEDIIRPYDKAIG
+528 KEDIIRPYDKAIG

-567 KEMFKSVL
+567 KEMFHAVL

-661 PIALVKE
+661 PIALVEE

-676 MERKLNIIG
+676 KERKLNIIG
-685 IAGERKT
+685 IAGERKSM
-692 AEEIDEILK
+692 EEIDAILK
-701 ERRKNWRPRELKYRK
+701 ERRRNWKPREPKYKK

-722 SQHAAS
+722 SLHAAS